1 MEDELTGAPKE
12 TSNNENVVV
21 AEEANVD
28 ETITA
33 EDEAINEM
41 ENYLKNEQK
50 IKSYEEKMSLDI

>member
-50 IKSYEEKMSLDI
+50 IKSYEEKMSLDF